1 MVSYFDHFI
10 ITHLIFNYITD
21 TSIIVVCTII
31 LYTILSRKDL
41 IVPNRFQS
49 IMELSLEHWKSVVSE
64 NLGSDHEIY
73 SYYLWFLFIFL
84 FGVNLLGFMI
94 YIFPVTTHICI
105 TFGLAF
111 SLWFCIVILA
121 FKNFKWNTFSMFL
134 PSGSPLGM
142 SPLLVI
148 IEIVS
153 NISRPVALGMRL
165 AANLTAGHI
174 LVTILGDFGIKLVFI
189 VSGLPGLISVI
200 IILLMVLLVIGV
212 LVIQAYVFCLL
223 LMIYLK
229 DSLYLH

>member
-10 ITHLIFNYITD
+10 ITHLIFNYVTD
-21 TSIIVVCTII
+21 TTVIIIVSLA
-31 LYTILSRKDL
+31 LYFILSKREY
-41 IVPNRFQS
+41 ISPSRYQS
-49 IMELSLEHWKSVVSE
+49 LVELSIDHWKSVVSE
-64 NLGSDHEIY
+64 NLGTDQEIY
-73 SYYLWFLFIFL
+73 SYYLWFLFLFL

-111 SLWFCIVILA
+111 SLWFCVLIIA
-121 FKNFKWNTFSMFL
+121 FKNFKMNTFSMFL

-189 VSGLPGLISVI
+189 SSALPGLVSVI
-200 IILLMVLLVIGV
+200 IIFLMVLLEIGV